1 MNGHEARESGHWAD
15 GCAMSD
21 RISTPRRGLCGG
33 RDPKTPC
40 GGLVHARTRNVGDF
54 DTIADAVSSYYLI
67 VEPRHARSRFV
78 SRPAR
83 YLLVKWKN
91 CREPVISSNFDDAAY
106 VVVCPIRD
114 DPTAIGKISGSRRD
128 KRTITKR
135 RNCSGA
141 CVRAQAN
148 WRSVPI
154 LKYLTSRNSHGSKAC
169 IEYSAGNRAGD
180 GVSRIRRPRAP
191 DFSPCAPPDG

>member
-1 MNGHEARESGHWAD
+1 MRLAARSLRRPVLARLLHSAYGSFLRFTAHSKRIGNDRDGSAARAVHDPELPSKIGPMNGHEARESGHWAD

-78 SRPAR
+78 FASRPLLTCEVEELPRTR
-83 YLLVKWKN
+83 YKLEL
-91 CREPVISSNFDDAAY
+91 R
-106 VVVCPIRD
+106 
-114 DPTAIGKISGSRRD
+114 
-128 KRTITKR
+128 
-135 RNCSGA
+135 
-141 CVRAQAN
+141 
-148 WRSVPI
+148 
-154 LKYLTSRNSHGSKAC
+154 
-169 IEYSAGNRAGD
+169 
-180 GVSRIRRPRAP
+180 
-191 DFSPCAPPDG
+191 